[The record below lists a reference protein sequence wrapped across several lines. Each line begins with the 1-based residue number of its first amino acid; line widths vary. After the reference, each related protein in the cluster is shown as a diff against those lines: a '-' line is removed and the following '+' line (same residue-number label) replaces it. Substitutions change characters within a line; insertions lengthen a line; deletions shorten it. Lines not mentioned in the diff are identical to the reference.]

1 MTDAE
6 VMRYIDV
13 AVEKAMQA
21 MRKAG
26 ALKDMDDVNYANISY
41 MLSDY
46 YSNGEAVEKI
56 TKVLNSIKFDEY
68 FEIIPMYYG
77 DGMKIDEIAK
87 RMEKDISTIVRNKK
101 RLCLQIYTMLI

>member
-1 MTDAE
+1 MTDE
-6 VMRYIDV
+6 DVLRYIDV
-13 AVEKAMQA
+13 AVNKAMQE

-26 ALKDMDDVNYANISY
+26 ALKDTDDMNYANISY

-56 TKVLNSIKFDEY
+56 TKALNNIKYDEY

-87 RMEKDISTIVRNKK
+87 RMAKDVSTIVRNKK
-101 RLCLQIYTMLI
+101 RLCLQIYTMLM

>member
-6 VMRYIDV
+6 IRRYIDE
-13 AVEKAMQA
+13 AVNRTLSAL
-21 MRKAG
+21 RNTG
-26 ALKDMDDVNYANISY
+26 ALKDADDMNYANISY

-46 YSNGEAVEKI
+46 YNNGEAVEKI
-56 TKVLNSIKFDEY
+56 TKALNSIKYDEY

-77 DGMKIDEIAK
+77 DGMKIDDISK
-87 RMEKDISTIVRNKK
+87 RLKKDISTIVRNKK